1 VRLATFRFKHQAARL
16 GSPVDGQMIDLNAA
30 YRAMLRERGETRAD
44 ELAAAIVP
52 ADIIGFLDAGER
64 AIGAAKET
72 LAYVAKLGARPAEE
86 QSLAYPADAIKLL
99 APLPQPRKLLMVGL
113 NYRDHAQESGNPIPE
128 YPTFFM
134 KGAICVTN
142 PGDGIEY
149 PRVSKQ
155 LDYESEMAFVIGKRG
170 RHVPKEK
177 ALEYVAG
184 YTIVNDVSVRDY
196 QRRGQWTMGKNFENG
211 APMGPYLVLKDE
223 IPDPHVLD
231 ISCHLNGER
240 VQHSNTKQLIFDVNY
255 LVNYISEC
263 VTIEPGDVVSTGTP
277 SGVGLFRNPQ
287 LFMKPGDVV
296 RCEVAKIGVLE
307 NRIVGE

>member
-1 VRLATFRFKHQAARL
+1 MRLATFRFRQQAPLL
-16 GSPVDGQMIDLNAA
+16 GAPVDGQMIDLHAA
-30 YRAMLRERGETRAD
+30 YRMMLRERGETRAD
-44 ELAAAIVP
+44 ELSAAIVP
-52 ADIIGFLDAGER
+52 SDIIGFLDSGER
-64 AIGAAKET
+64 AIGAAKEA
-72 LAYVAKLGARPAEE
+72 LAYVAKLGARAAEE
-86 QSLAYPADAIKLL
+86 QSLAYPADSVKLL
-99 APLPQPRKLLMVGL
+99 APIPQPRKLLMVGL
-113 NYRDHAQESGNPIPE
+113 NYRDHAQESGNQIPE

-134 KGAICVTN
+134 KGAVCVTN

-149 PRVSKQ
+149 PKVSKQ

-177 ALEYVAG
+177 ALDYVAG

-231 ISCHLNGER
+231 ISCFLNGER

>member
-1 VRLATFRFKHQAARL
+1 MRLATFRFKGQPARL
-16 GSPVDGQMIDLNAA
+16 GSPVNGQMIDLNAA
-30 YRAMLRERGETRAD
+30 YRAMLREKGDLRAD

-72 LAYVAKLGARPAEE
+72 LAYVAKLGARASEE
-86 QSLAYPADAIKLL
+86 QSLAYPENAIKLL
-99 APLPQPRKLLMVGL
+99 APIPNPRKLLMVGL
-113 NYRDHAQESGNPIPE
+113 NYRDHANESGNPIPE
-128 YPTFFM
+128 HPTFFM
-134 KGAICVTN
+134 KGAVCVTN

-155 LDYESEMAFVIGKRG
+155 LDYESEMAFVVGKRG

-177 ALEYVAG
+177 ALDYVAG

-231 ISCHLNGER
+231 IACHLNGQE
-240 VQHSNTKQLIFDVNY
+240 VQHSNTKQLIFNVNY
-255 LVNYISEC
+255 LINYISEC

-296 RCEVAKIGVLE
+296 RCTVEKIGVLE

>member
-1 VRLATFRFKHQAARL
+1 
-16 GSPVDGQMIDLNAA
+16 
-30 YRAMLRERGETRAD
+30 MLRERGETLP
-44 ELAAAIVP
+44 EQMAAAVVP
-52 ADIIGFLDAGER
+52 ADIIGFLDGGER
-64 AIGAAKET
+64 AIGAAKEAI
-72 LAYVAKLGARPAEE
+72 AYAGKIGSRAAEE
-86 QSLAYPADAIKLL
+86 SIAYPEKTVKLL
-99 APLPQPRKLLMVGL
+99 APIPRPRKLLMVGL
-113 NYRDHAQESGNPIPE
+113 NYRDHAQESGNPLPE

-134 KGAICVTN
+134 KGAVCVTN
-142 PGDGIEY
+142 PGDPIEY

-155 LDYESEMAFVIGKRG
+155 LDYEAEMAFVIGKRG
-170 RHVPKEK
+170 RHIPKEK

-196 QRRGQWTMGKNFENG
+196 QHRGQWTMGKNFENA

-231 ISCHLNGER
+231 VSCFLNGER

-277 SGVGLFRNPQ
+277 SGVGLFRTPQ

-296 RCEVAKIGVLE
+296 RIEVGKIGVLE

>member
-1 VRLATFRFKHQAARL
+1 MRLATFRFRQQAPLL
-16 GSPVDGQMIDLNAA
+16 GSPVNGQMIDLNAT

-52 ADIIGFLDAGER
+52 SDIIGFLDSGER
-64 AIGAAKET
+64 AIGAAKEA
-72 LAYVAKLGARPAEE
+72 LAYVAKLGARAAEE
-86 QSLAYPADAIKLL
+86 QSLAYPADSVKLL
-99 APLPQPRKLLMVGL
+99 APIPRPRKLLLVGL
-113 NYRDHAQESGNPIPE
+113 NYRDHAEESGNPIPE

-134 KGAICVTN
+134 KGGVCVTN

-149 PRVSKQ
+149 PKVSKQ
-155 LDYESEMAFVIGKRG
+155 LDYEAEMAFVIGKRG
-170 RHVPKEK
+170 RHIPKEK
-177 ALEYVAG
+177 ALDYVAG

-231 ISCHLNGER
+231 VSCFLNGER
-240 VQHSNTKQLIFDVNY
+240 VQHSNTKQLIFNVNY

-263 VTIEPGDVVSTGTP
+263 VTLEPGDVVSTGTP

-296 RCEVAKIGVLE
+296 RCEVSKIGVLE